1 MKKMA
6 QWLNKMLDKISEYL
20 STRKGLLPVIGM
32 LLIISNFILQFFS
45 LGWFTQSNLLLHLGL
60 VIAIFGMMMAWI
72 L

>member
-1 MKKMA
+1 MA

-32 LLIISNFILQFFS
+32 LLIVSNFILQFFS